1 VVIRRDRPDDFDPVN
16 DLWRRSRLAAFPDS
30 QARTGYT
37 DRPLRRQPPSG
48 VGAGRRVPLAT
59 VNYLGHAAVAT
70 WRTDDRAFVLGA
82 MLPDFAT
89 MIGARPP
96 ATTHPGIGAGMR
108 FHYRTDEVFHRSA
121 EFLDLTR
128 SAFAWLLARG
138 VERGRARAVAHVGVE
153 LLLDTCLVRDES
165 VRRTYVAAIES
176 SAPGALGRHV
186 SWASGPDHVDFGALR
201 ERLLRRGLAAD
212 EPDATVVAQ
221 RLRRTLQARRRL
233 ALDDA
238 SELVARDWLITAGP
252 LVEARASALAR
263 ELASQLL

>member
-1 VVIRRDRPDDFDPVN
+1 M
-16 DLWRRSRLAAFPDS
+16 
-30 QARTGYT
+30 
-37 DRPLRRQPPSG
+37 
-48 VGAGRRVPLAT
+48 
-59 VNYLGHAAVAT
+59 NYLGHAAVAT

-96 ATTHPGIGAGMR
+96 GTTHAGIEAGLR

-121 EFLDLTR
+121 GFLELTR

-138 VERGRARAVAHVGVE
+138 VGRGRARAVAHVGVE
-153 LLLDTCLVRDES
+153 LLLDTCLARDEP
-165 VRRTYVAAIES
+165 VRRAYLAAIEG
-176 SAPGALGRHV
+176 SARGALGQHV
-186 SWASGPDHVDFGALR
+186 SWTSGRDHAGFDALR
-201 ERLLRRGLAAD
+201 ERLLQRGLAAA

-221 RLRRTLQARRRL
+221 RLRRTLHARPLL

-238 SELVARDWLITAGP
+238 SELVARDWVI
-252 LVEARASALAR
+252 EARPVVESRAAALAR